1 MRSALKTRRGML
13 NKEIIT
19 TMLEKFESQVA
30 EYEIRMGGV
39 AKEQ

>member
-13 NKEIIT
+13 NKKTLI